1 MSLLFELISLE
12 YALGS
17 VASIH
22 VPQAVIFKLT
32 TSYTWFH
39 DWQVYYSLCLLR
51 HLLGLDELEG
61 MGVVGSGVS
70 GLYGED
76 VDGRG

>member
-1 MSLLFELISLE
+1 MSLLFEPISLE

-22 VPQAVIFKLT
+22 VPQIVIFKLT

-39 DWQVYYSLCLLR
+39 DWQVYYTLNLQRHSLE
-51 HLLGLDELEG
+51 LDELEG
-61 MGVVGSGVS
+61 VGVVGSGVS

>member
-1 MSLLFELISLE
+1 MVLLFELISLE
-12 YALGS
+12 YS
-17 VASIH
+17 IVQVASIQ

-39 DWQVYYSLCLLR
+39 DWQVCYTLYLLR
-51 HLLGLDELEG
+51 HRLELDELVG
-61 MGVVGSGVS
+61 MGVVGAGVS